1 MVKHICKKCKRIVI
15 TKQHLS
21 LNSIKNYKQ
30 SSKYIDKVASCFHC
44 SAPRTS
50 DDMFDVDNKEYLE
63 EVSKTL
69 TNVCQ
74 EDIDS
79 QRIA

>member
-1 MVKHICKKCKRIVI
+1 M
-15 TKQHLS
+15 TKQHR
-21 LNSIKNYKQ
+21 SIKNYRQ
-30 SSKYIDKVASCFHC
+30 AASCFHC

-74 EDIDS
+74 EDIYS